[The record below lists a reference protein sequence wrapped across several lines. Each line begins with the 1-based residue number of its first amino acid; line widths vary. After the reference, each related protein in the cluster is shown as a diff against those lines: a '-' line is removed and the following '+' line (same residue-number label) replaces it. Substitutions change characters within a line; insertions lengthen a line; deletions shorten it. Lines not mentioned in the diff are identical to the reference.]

1 MKLYFAYSIWFNRIQ
16 EPWSDQQIDII
27 LCEFSVAQEKL
38 QESIKNLNGY
48 NQIASH
54 ANPKLEPSEGNV
66 IVGSISCN
74 TRFET
79 FKSSET
85 NQYEILKGNAE
96 NNIYSYHYKRCSFS

>member
-1 MKLYFAYSIWFNRIQ
+1 MKLYFAYSILLNRIQ

-48 NQIASH
+48 KQIIAP
-54 ANPKLEPSEGNV
+54 ANPKLEPSEGIV

-74 TRFET
+74 TRMET
-79 FKSSET
+79 FKSSKKSK
-85 NQYEILKGNAE
+85 YKILKGNAK
-96 NNIYSYHYKRCSFS
+96 NSIHSYHYK